1 MVTSTKESRWQQLQ
15 RELGV
20 RLSERLFR
28 ECAASGA
35 NSTARAGRRP
45 TASLVLAFAIA
56 TGVYAVATALT
67 AAGLYFLVIPWTN
80 LLQPILGVGFI
91 LLAWAARPRPVE
103 PPRHLISRSD
113 FPTLHTLCQRIACQL
128 EAPPLTGIGVSTD
141 FGANY
146 RTAGWRSQRFIEIG
160 TPLLA
165 VLNRDERIAVL
176 AHELAHGA
184 NGDPLR
190 GRYLFGAVMMLSTW
204 GVAVRPLSIG
214 TSGDGMAFGPI
225 ISIIAIPFELAQL
238 LVSEL
243 IFQLAKSMLLLTCRQ
258 SQRAEYLADRLAAQ
272 VAGTAASQSALE
284 KTYLE
289 KVVSSALRTRAL
301 MSLDGPLEDFLNNA
315 ANAVPEP
322 ELQALREESRAS
334 KWQVDATHPPT
345 AYRVEMLA
353 LGGHSF
359 PLILLSPEEQCALD
373 AEMSKLIASNQ
384 RSVIDR
390 EIEALYQ

>member
-1 MVTSTKESRWQQLQ
+1 
-15 RELGV
+15 
-20 RLSERLFR
+20 
-28 ECAASGA
+28 
-35 NSTARAGRRP
+35 
-45 TASLVLAFAIA
+45 
-56 TGVYAVATALT
+56 
-67 AAGLYFLVIPWTN
+67 
-80 LLQPILGVGFI
+80 
-91 LLAWAARPRPVE
+91 
-103 PPRHLISRSD
+103 
-113 FPTLHTLCQRIACQL
+113 
-128 EAPPLTGIGVSTD
+128 
-141 FGANY
+141 
-146 RTAGWRSQRFIEIG
+146 
-160 TPLLA
+160 
-165 VLNRDERIAVL
+165 
-176 AHELAHGA
+176 
-184 NGDPLR
+184 
-190 GRYLFGAVMMLSTW
+190 MMLSTW